1 MLLPYRSDGELD
13 YARAVMPLEVREH
26 AVELSRPYAPHSGL
40 WSVPQALALFHH
52 VRNLAYI
59 ADPLGVDAYVQEP
72 DVTLR
77 MGAGNCEA
85 KAALLSGLDAG
96 RAYVDAQDGYEGF
109 FVSIAGAR
117 GGSAGIGGYLR

>member
-1 MLLPYRSDGELD
+1 MISFGRSRPHARGSKTGVPKMLLPYRSDGELD

-85 KAALLSGLDAG
+85 KAALLCSLW
-96 RAYVDAQDGYEGF
+96 RAV
-109 FVSIAGAR
+109 
-117 GGSAGIGGYLR
+117 GISSR